1 MNKYRKSIIVT
12 GASGY
17 IGYSFVKFI
26 KKKNLYIRTFG
37 RKKLKDFDN
46 TYFNFQNMNISDE
59 DIKGYKYLIHF
70 ASISHTNI
78 KDDTVAK
85 RNILEPAIFLAEKA
99 IKNNLKKFIYIS
111 SVKSIDVIKTDNE
124 FKKNKLFDD
133 IYSKYKKITEKKL
146 LKLFNGLETKLI
158 IIRPA
163 LVYGGH
169 EKGNLKILTTYI
181 KNSPLVLLPYIN
193 NNKSMVHLENLIQSI
208 NLITFDDNIKETEF
222 NILDRSNYS
231 FIDIC
236 NAINLKFNRKIYFI
250 KIPNF
255 LVNILFKIEN
265 LFKLNF
271 LRKIFVNEIYP
282 RSNIEKYGFKQKKD
296 LSNLYEESY

>member
-1 MNKYRKSIIVT
+1 MNKHQNSIIVT
-12 GASGY
+12 GATGY
-17 IGYSFVKFI
+17 IGSSFLKFI
-26 KKKNLYIRTFG
+26 NEKNIYIRTFG
-37 RKKLKDFDN
+37 RKKFKDFDN
-46 TYFNFQNMNISDE
+46 KYFNFQNMNISDE
-59 DIKGYKYLIHF
+59 DIKGFKYLIHF

-85 RNILEPAIFLAEKA
+85 RNILEPTIFLAEKA

-124 FKKNKLFDD
+124 FKKNKLFHD

-146 LKLFNGLETKLI
+146 LNLFNGLETKLI

-163 LVYGGH
+163 LVYGGN

-208 NLITFDDNIKETEF
+208 NLITFDDNIKENQF
-222 NILDRSNYS
+222 NILDRCNYS
-231 FIDIC
+231 FVDIC

-255 LVNILFKIEN
+255 LVIILFKIES
-265 LFKLNF
+265 LLKLNF

-296 LSNLYEESY
+296 ISNLYEESH